1 MNVTGCRR
9 WLAVRLA
16 IAYNLGANA
25 IRLMRT
31 ITRRDRSAA
40 IAVAATVVSAST
52 RDADIARAIRHAAL
66 RDPETL
72 TVTAR
77 GEVVTFE
84 SRLSDDAALDLLQ
97 WCSGSFANSLWNQ
110 SQNRQLSPAQLAW
123 AHKLATDLLQ
133 QESQAQDDSEA
144 AQFARLFDVFKA
156 AKARGLKRLT
166 LRLSGVNVKPNRD
179 LTMLWVTSQTEKV
192 EGDYGLQPKYLGKIT
207 PNNLDSR
214 LADDVK
220 SVLMEAASDP
230 LTAAIRYGKETG
242 SCSCCGRDL
251 TNAESIRLGIG
262 PICREKFGL

>member
-1 MNVTGCRR
+1 MPTYTSTDALIDRVISGLHATNPQAAANLEFD
-9 WLAVRLA
+9 LAQSE
-16 IAYNLGANA
+16 
-25 IRLMRT
+25 T
-31 ITRRDRSAA
+31 
-40 IAVAATVVSAST
+40 VAQTF
-52 RDADIARAIRHAAL
+52 
-66 RDPETL
+66 

-77 GEVVTFE
+77 GESVTFTSTLSDE
-84 SRLSDDAALDLLQ
+84 KVLQTLRGLRSTFAADLAAKFNRLSDKQ
-97 WCSGSFANSLWNQ
+97 Y
-110 SQNRQLSPAQLAW
+110 AW
-123 AHKLATDLLQ
+123 AHKLAV
-133 QESQAQDDSEA
+133 DSINREPQTNNEG

-207 PNNLDSR
+207 PNSLDSR

-220 SVLMEAASDP
+220 AVLFEAANDP

>member
-1 MNVTGCRR
+1 MLT
-9 WLAVRLA
+9 ATA
-16 IAYNLGANA
+16 
-25 IRLMRT
+25 T
-31 ITRRDRSAA
+31 AA
-40 IAVAATVVSAST
+40 
-52 RDADIARAIRHAAL
+52 DAIARAIRHAAL
-66 RDPETL
+66 RDPQKL

-77 GEVVTFE
+77 GEAVTFE

-97 WCSGSFANSLWNQ
+97 WCGGSFARSLWNQ

-123 AHKLATDLLQ
+123 AHKLSCDLLQ
-133 QESQAQDDSEA
+133 QESQAQTNNEG
-144 AQFARLFDVFKA
+144 AQFARLFEVFKA
-156 AKARGLKRLT
+156 AKSRGLKRLT

-207 PNNLDSR
+207 PNSLDSR

-220 SVLMEAASDP
+220 AVLFEAASDP

>member
-1 MNVTGCRR
+1 MPLLARGWPGQRLHFRSQRNPAMLTSAKIARR
-9 WLAVRLA
+9 
-16 IAYNLGANA
+16 
-25 IRLMRT
+25 
-31 ITRRDRSAA
+31 S
-40 IAVAATVVSAST
+40 
-52 RDADIARAIRHAAL
+52 DAIARAIRHASL
-66 RDPETL
+66 RDPQTL

-77 GEVVTFE
+77 GEAVTFE
-84 SRLSDDAALDLLQ
+84 TRLSDDQAQDLLQ
-97 WCSGSFANSLWNQ
+97 HCHSSFAHSLWQQ
-110 SQNRQLSPAQLAW
+110 SHDRQLSASQMAW
-123 AHKLATDLLQ
+123 AHKLACDLL

-192 EGDYGLQPKYLGKIT
+192 EGDYGLQPKYLGKII
-207 PNNLDSR
+207 PNCLDSR

-220 SVLMEAASDP
+220 SVLIEAASDP
-230 LTAAIRYGKETG
+230 LTAAVRYGKETG

-251 TNAESIRLGIG
+251 TNAQSIELGIG

>member
-1 MNVTGCRR
+1 MPPLARGAAGHRLHFRSQRNPAMLTSAKIARR
-9 WLAVRLA
+9 SDA
-16 IAYNLGANA
+16 IAQ
-25 IRLMRT
+25 
-31 ITRRDRSAA
+31 
-40 IAVAATVVSAST
+40 
-52 RDADIARAIRHAAL
+52 AIRHASL
-66 RDPETL
+66 RDPQTL

-77 GEVVTFE
+77 GESVTFE
-84 SRLSDDAALDLLQ
+84 TRLSDDQAQDLLQ
-97 WCSGSFANSLWNQ
+97 HCHSSFAHSLWQQ
-110 SQNRQLSPAQLAW
+110 SHDRQLSASQMAW
-123 AHKLATDLLQ
+123 AHKLACDLL

-251 TNAESIRLGIG
+251 TNAQSIELGIG